1 MASYCCPVGDFGPS
15 VVRMKSRLDLA
26 AEAAKNVAVRSW
38 SVVLLPLAE
47 RWLPSC
53 RLVLAPDLLLLPPCV

>member
-1 MASYCCPVGDFGPS
+1 MVK
-15 VVRMKSRLDLA
+15 MKSRLDLA